1 MIAITERKPAINWPV
16 SGGYGRKCLIACGKK
31 WGNDNMAGG
40 KETESPFY
48 EKAGRYL
55 YAGITENMVFPVH
68 LHEEAE
74 IIYCLEGS
82 LEAAVADQ
90 AGEVGQGECA
100 LIFPGQIHGY
110 LTKEYSRVLMLIFSP
125 AAAGAYGSTLQK
137 RCPADPFLQR
147 EKIPQDARTAFERL
161 GAPETRADGNLCA
174 AWVAVLVASI
184 LPHLSLRENAGPE
197 NMDLTWRLIQY
208 IGEHFQEPLTL
219 DGLAHALHV
228 NKYYLSHTFSR
239 KLQMNFREYLNHIR
253 LDYARRLI
261 QTTGRPLT
269 EIWAEAGFESQRSF
283 NRVFRDM
290 EGTTPLGYRKM
301 AQKEAKGNGKA
312 SAC

>member
-1 MIAITERKPAINWPV
+1 MIAIIKRKTAINWPV
-16 SGGYGRKCLIACGKK
+16 SNRCNRKDGINVRKK
-31 WGNDNMAGG
+31 REAIEMAGG
-40 KETESPFY
+40 RETESPFY

-55 YAGITENMVFPVH
+55 HAGIAENMVFPVH

-82 LEAAVADQ
+82 LQTTVANQ
-90 AGEVGQGECA
+90 VREVAEGECA

-110 LTKEYSRVLMLIFSP
+110 LTKEHSRVLMLIFSP
-125 AAAGAYGSTLQK
+125 AAAGAYGRTLQK
-137 RCPADPFLQR
+137 VCPENPFTQKER
-147 EKIPQDARTAFERL
+147 IPQDARIALERL
-161 GAPETRADGNLCA
+161 CAPEARADGNLCA
-174 AWVAVLVASI
+174 AWVAVLVASL
-184 LPHLSLRENAGPE
+184 LPHLSLRESAGPE

-219 DGLAHALHV
+219 DGLARALHV

-261 QTTGRPLT
+261 RGTDRPLT

-283 NRVFRDM
+283 NRVFREI
-290 EGTTPLGYRKM
+290 EGMTPLGYRKM
-301 AQKEAKGNGKA
+301 AQKEMP
-312 SAC
+312 